1 LGLKWHSCCQKS
13 IENIHENLKV
23 FLINHRF
30 FPTISKKR
38 FSYNIFGLVDMHK
51 NRILPGFQDC
61 LRSRKLEPEGRR
73 QQVREFSAECIV
85 TVVLLIFFLL
95 TACGPK
101 HRIVYERRMVPPEKQ
116 EVKKEIVQE
125 EKPSIQKIEKR
136 DTQEVQY
143 GVASWYGPDFHGKPT
158 SSGEIYDM
166 YQLTCAH
173 NTFPLGTTV
182 MVTNLENGRS
192 IELKINDRGPFVKER
207 IIDLSYAAAQMLGM
221 WEKGTA
227 YVKVEGFGPLVEE
240 IQRFTVQVGSF
251 IDEANAQKLADQ
263 LRKGFE
269 NVYVNTLE
277 TLTQKYH
284 RVRVGQFEAKESA
297 LNIAEKLSQMG
308 FKVLV
313 TNR

>member
-1 LGLKWHSCCQKS
+1 M
-13 IENIHENLKV
+13 N
-23 FLINHRF
+23 
-30 FPTISKKR
+30 T
-38 FSYNIFGLVDMHK
+38 
-51 NRILPGFQDC
+51 NRILPKFHEC
-61 LRSRKLEPEGRR
+61 LRSRNLGPVGRR
-73 QQVREFSAECIV
+73 QQVREFPAEYMVI
-85 TVVLLIFFLL
+85 VVLLIFFLL
-95 TACGPK
+95 AACGPK
-101 HRIVYERRMVPPEKQ
+101 HRVVREREMLPPAKP
-116 EVKKEIVQE
+116 EVKKEIVKE
-125 EKPSIQKIEKR
+125 EKASIPKIEKR
-136 DTQEVQY
+136 EAQEVQY

-192 IELKINDRGPFVKER
+192 VELKVNDRGPFVKER
-207 IIDLSYAAAQMLGM
+207 IIDLSYAAAQILGM

-251 IDEANAQKLADQ
+251 IDEVNAQKLADQ
-263 LRKGFE
+263 LRRGFE

-284 RVRVGQFEAKESA
+284 RVRVGQFETKELA

-308 FKVLV
+308 YRVLV